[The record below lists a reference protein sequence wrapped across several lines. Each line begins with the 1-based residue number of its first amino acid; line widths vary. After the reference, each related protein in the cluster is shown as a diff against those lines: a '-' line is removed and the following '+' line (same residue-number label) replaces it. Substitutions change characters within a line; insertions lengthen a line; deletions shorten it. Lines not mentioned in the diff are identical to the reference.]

1 MEFKSNKKKQLALAV
16 TLAVV
21 GTAWV
26 GLPGKAFAKTGDA
39 GIIEKPLT
47 WSEYQEKDKTG
58 GAIDVLRKDFSGDDV
73 LVAQW
78 HSSWTDS
85 PNYAGGDMAG
95 KAITIGSMKVEGII
109 AKDGV
114 GQTGD
119 LSQGAIT
126 GSNGGLGYAAGV
138 FNQNGLLNATIA
150 VGTSTINA
158 IGGATATQ
166 YADPDNKLYQRQG
179 GEGKYTAANTT
190 GIGGAGAIGGNGGKA
205 IAVGV
210 AVGVT
215 PSTEKT
221 AGNVSG
227 SASSNVNITGDS
239 LTVKAEG
246 AQGGHG
252 GYGGTGAQ
260 GADGAALDKH
270 QTDAGAKG
278 TDGTDALPSDKPAKA
293 ADGTSGPSTPAAP
306 GTLTQAGGNT
316 GSGGSWVQTGWITTA
331 GAAGAAGTNGTA
343 GTIGQ
348 AGGNAEDGKAGVD
361 GAQGNAGQAG
371 GNGGAGANGGNGG
384 DAVGRGLDINNVDRG
399 TITLGS
405 LTVDAKAGNGNAG
418 GTGGVGGQGGVG
430 GIGQQGG
437 NGGVGGQGGDGG
449 EGGDGGNGGSGQQ
462 GGQGI
467 NNGSGNGFN
476 WNATVGGNGGNG
488 GNGGAGG
495 TGGAAG
501 NGGVGG
507 AGGTGGTGGI
517 GGQGGNGGNGGDGG
531 QGGIATASG
540 LIGEGNTNL
549 NIAIGAITVNATGGD
564 GAKAGIGGNGGAGG
578 QGGQGGQGG
587 NGGDGG
593 AAGTAGVGG
602 QGGTG
607 GQAGAAGAAGSNNSI
622 PITNTATAGT
632 AGSNGASGDP
642 GAVGTAGLNGAGGDA
657 GKGGTGGQGGIA
669 GLAGESG
676 AGSSAYATAVQ
687 LKNTIGVFNTQSI
700 IVNAVAGKG
709 VGSFNINEAVTAAG
723 GTAVTDNTGTVG
735 TDGAVNGTGTN
746 TGIVG
751 NKLSQDGIVNPA
763 TNGGAGGEGLTAT
776 LGKDN
781 AATSVAQTNNGA
793 EAIAKGLFTE
803 GGELQIG
810 SDAALDITVTAK
822 DAATTN
828 TAQAID
834 ANNSQNLYI
843 VEGKLT
849 VNAIALGDA
858 DLTTVASGTNPA
870 FGYDASLTDT
880 TTIATAF
887 NTVGGKMTIMT
898 GAGIDITA
906 KAGVDAAG
914 NVVAGEIAN
923 NADAMKID
931 STDVILYSEGAI
943 NITAVS
949 DETTKG
955 YARGITADN
964 NTNLLFQ
971 TKDQNITITGGTRDT
986 DDDDSDGNAND
997 ANPGGTYDPFAGD
1010 YAVKIDSGVTTF
1022 DAGTADVIINGASA
1036 FTNGVLNLKSDTYIN
1051 DNDGATQSNYGIL
1064 DLNNTTLNMTDNLET
1079 LVTEDTILLNG
1090 TKIYFYDEQNQL
1102 DKYNAVSDFRTI
1114 NAYDVDSTGT
1124 NDIFMR
1130 TNVNGAYGT
1139 DGVAGSDFFD
1149 ASGDKGDGTYNIT
1162 VFDQGMRNG
1171 FNNVKDDKGNHL
1183 DLTKDP
1189 LVLISDIE
1197 GANVGDVTVMQ
1208 YDNGVWA
1215 YDYDV
1220 TTEKVSDGNGG
1231 YDIVLSGITSK
1242 AVQST
1247 AQKAAQDANKMAA
1260 GAAVTL
1266 FGADETLMERLGD
1279 IRNSGDDNDGVW
1291 AKYVGG
1297 KIKVDGISGD
1307 NEFKYNG
1314 FAAGYDREI
1323 GSNWRIG
1330 LAGQYAKG
1338 DTTLSGGD
1346 GEIKTAAGA
1355 LYGTWTGDKGH
1366 HVDIV
1371 AKVGKMDSETSAY
1384 GGTIAQK
1391 LEGDF
1396 GSSAMSF
1403 AVEYGYRQ
1411 QLEND
1416 WFIEPMVRASYVHL
1430 GGDDYSVTTRDG
1442 SMSVTND
1449 SMNSIVLRGGF
1460 LLGKQFAQG
1469 SNVYLKAAVLH
1480 DFDGDI
1486 NTSIRADGRSAEYKD
1501 SIGGTAIEYGIGI
1514 NHKFNKDSSMYMDIE
1529 RVSGGDVTK
1538 NWGVNVGFRYSF

>member
-138 FNQNGLLNATIA
+138 FNQNGLQNATIA

-158 IGGATATQ
+158 IGGETATQ

-227 SASSNVNITGDS
+227 AASSNVNITGDS

-270 QTDAGAKG
+270 QADAGAKG
-278 TDGTDALPSDKPAKA
+278 ADGTDALPADKPAKA
-293 ADGTSGPSTPAAP
+293 ADGTSGPSTPAASGDKTATGYYQGP
-306 GTLTQAGGNT
+306 GDTN
-316 GSGGSWVQTGWITTA
+316 WIQTGWSTS
-331 GAAGAAGTNGTA
+331 AGTDGTDGTDGTA
-343 GTIGQ
+343 GTAGQ
-348 AGGNAEDGKAGVD
+348 AGDNAKDGKAGVD

-418 GTGGVGGQGGVG
+418 GTGGVGGNGGVG

-564 GAKAGIGGNGGAGG
+564 GAKAGIGGAGGDGGAGG
-578 QGGQGGQGG
+578 MGGQGG

-632 AGSNGASGDP
+632 AGSNGASGAQ

-657 GKGGTGGQGGIA
+657 GQGGTGGQGGTA

-676 AGSSAYATAVQ
+676 AGSSAYAAAVQ

-723 GTAVTDNTGTVG
+723 GTVVTDNTGTAG
-735 TDGAVNGTGTN
+735 TAGAVNGTGTN

-751 NKLSQDGIVNPA
+751 NKLSQDGIVNAA

-781 AATSVAQTNNGA
+781 AATSVDQTSNGA
-793 EAIAKGLFTE
+793 EAIAMGLETV
-803 GGELQIG
+803 GGQLG
-810 SDAALDITVTAK
+810 VVSDAALTISVEAK
-822 DAATTN
+822 DASQTN
-828 TAQAID
+828 TATAVKADGSKNVYVITGD
-834 ANNSQNLYI
+834 MTVKAAATGDVDLTISALGTNPEFVYEANKTKTTTAATAFD
-843 VEGKLT
+843 VKGGTMDVVVDGKLT
-849 VNAIALGDA
+849 VEALSDKGETSNTSTAIKVD
-858 DLTTVASGTNPA
+858 
-870 FGYDASLTDT
+870 
-880 TTIATAF
+880 
-887 NTVGGKMTIMT
+887 NTVVNVHTT
-898 GAGIDITA
+898 GAMDI
-906 KAGVDAAG
+906 KAGNGTKADYSDIG
-914 NVVAGEIAN
+914 NR
-923 NADAMKID
+923 
-931 STDVILYSEGAI
+931 
-943 NITAVS
+943 TAYGI
-949 DETTKG
+949 KG
-955 YARGITADN
+955 DN
-964 NTNLLFQ
+964 NTLSFVS
-971 TKDQNITITGGTRDT
+971 DAGGI
-986 DDDDSDGNAND
+986 SVSAIGKN
-997 ANPGGTYDPFAGD
+997 GD
-1010 YAVKIDSGVTTF
+1010 FAVKTAGSTVTF
-1022 DAGTADVIINGASA
+1022 DAAAAAIVFTGDVEVKTS
-1036 FTNGVLNLKSDTYIN
+1036 TLNLKSDT
-1051 DNDGATQSNYGIL
+1051 QIL
-1064 DLNNTTLNMTDNLET
+1064 GNGKDTGDDSGNSAGQLDITGTKMNLTDNLKT
-1079 LVTEDTILLNG
+1079 LTVADTTTMNAS
-1090 TKIYFYDEQNQL
+1090 KVYFYDEKNAA
-1102 DKYNAVSDFRTI
+1102 DKYNAASEFRTI
-1114 NAYDVDSTGT
+1114 TTDKLVSTGD
-1124 NDIFMR
+1124 NELFMR
-1130 TNVNGAYGT
+1130 TNVNGGGEKTSDQIVSNIAGT
-1139 DGVAGSDFFD
+1139 
-1149 ASGDKGDGTYNIT
+1149 GDGSYKIT
-1162 VFDQGMRNG
+1162 VFDQGMLNG
-1171 FNNVKDDKGNHL
+1171 YNNVAQADGNNIAE
-1183 DLTKDP
+1183 DADP
-1189 LVLISDIE
+1189 VKLIENAGTAS
-1197 GANVGDVTVMQ
+1197 VGDVTAMT
-1208 YDNGVWA
+1208 YDNGVWS
-1215 YDYDV
+1215 YEYDV
-1220 TTEKVSDGNGG
+1220 TTEKVDN
-1231 YDIVLSGITSK
+1231 DIVLKNITTK
-1242 AVQST
+1242 AAKQSVSQT
-1247 AQKAAQDANKMAA
+1247 AAQDANKMAA

-1297 KIKVDGISGD
+1297 KIKVDGLQGD
-1307 NEFKYNG
+1307 NDYQYNG
-1314 FAAGYDREI
+1314 FAAGYDREV
-1323 GSNWRIG
+1323 GNNWRIG

-1371 AKVGKMDSETSAY
+1371 AKVGKVDSETSAY

-1396 GSSAMSF
+1396 SSSAVSF
-1403 AVEYGYRQ
+1403 AVEYGYRKA
-1411 QLEND
+1411 LKDD

-1430 GGDDYSVTTRDG
+1430 GGDDYTVTTRDG

-1449 SMNSIVLRGGF
+1449 SMNSIILRGGF

-1486 NTSIRADGRSAEYKD
+1486 NTGISADGRSAEYKD

>member
-270 QTDAGAKG
+270 QADAGAKG

-1486 NTSIRADGRSAEYKD
+1486 NTSIHADGRSAEYKD

>member
-270 QTDAGAKG
+270 QADAGAKG

-564 GAKAGIGGNGGAGG
+564 GAKAGIGGAGGDGGAGG
-578 QGGQGGQGG
+578 MGGQGG

-632 AGSNGASGDP
+632 AGINGASGAQ

-657 GKGGTGGQGGIA
+657 GQGGTGGQGGTA

-676 AGSSAYATAVQ
+676 AGSSAYAAAVQ
-687 LKNTIGVFNTQSI
+687 LKNTIGVLNTQSI

-709 VGSFNINEAVTAAG
+709 VGSFDINEAVTAAG

-735 TDGAVNGTGTN
+735 TAGAENGTSTD

-751 NKLSQDGIVNPA
+751 NKLSQDGIVNA
-763 TNGGAGGEGLTAT
+763 VTNGGAGGEGLTAT
-776 LGKDN
+776 LNKNNMG
-781 AATSVAQTNNGA
+781 TSVAQTSNGA

-803 GGELQIG
+803 GGELQID

-834 ANNSQNLYI
+834 ANNSKNIYI

-849 VNAIALGDA
+849 VTAIALGDA
-858 DLTTVASGTNPA
+858 DLNTAASGTNPVFDYSA
-870 FGYDASLTDT
+870 DETDT

-906 KAGVDAAG
+906 KAGVDADG
-914 NVVAGEIAN
+914 NVVAGEVAN

-931 STDVILYSEGAI
+931 GTEVIIASAGAI

-949 DETTKG
+949 DKNTNG
-955 YARGITADN
+955 YARGITALN
-964 NTNLLFQ
+964 NTNLLLQ
-971 TKDQNITITGGTRDT
+971 TKDQDITIAGGTRDT
-986 DDDDSDGNAND
+986 DDDVN
-997 ANPGGTYDPFAGD
+997 YPFASD
-1010 YAVKIDSGVTTF
+1010 YAVKIDGGVTTF
-1022 DAGTADVIINGASA
+1022 DAGTADVIIYGASA
-1036 FTNGVLNLKSDTYIN
+1036 FTNGELNLKSNTTIE
-1051 DNDGATQSNYGIL
+1051 DNGGNYGIM
-1064 DLNNTTLNMTDNLET
+1064 DLTGTRMNLTDNLET
-1079 LVTEDTILLNG
+1079 LETEDTILLNG

-1102 DKYNAVSDFRTI
+1102 DKYNAATDFRTI
-1114 NAYDVDSTGT
+1114 DAYDVDSTGT

-1130 TNVNGAYGT
+1130 TNVNGAYGGT
-1139 DGVAGSDFFD
+1139 EGGDLFS

-1171 FNNVKDDKGNHL
+1171 FNNVKDDNGNHL
-1183 DLTKDP
+1183 DLNKKP
-1189 LVLISDIE
+1189 LVLISDIKD
-1197 GANVGDVTVMQ
+1197 ANIGDVTVMQ

-1231 YDIVLSGITSK
+1231 YDIVLSGITTTAAK
-1242 AVQST
+1242 QSVSQT
-1247 AQKAAQDANKMAA
+1247 AAQDANKIAA

-1314 FAAGYDREI
+1314 LAAGYDREI

-1371 AKVGKMDSETSAY
+1371 AKVGKVDSETSAY
-1384 GGTIAQK
+1384 GGTIVQK

-1396 GSSAMSF
+1396 GSNALSF

-1411 QLEND
+1411 QLQND

-1460 LLGKQFAQG
+1460 LLGKTFAES

-1486 NTSIRADGRSAEYKD
+1486 NTSISADGRSAEYKD
-1501 SIGGTAIEYGIGI
+1501 SIGGTAIEYGIGV
-1514 NHKFNKDSSMYMDIE
+1514 NHKFNKDSSMYLDVE

>member
-252 GYGGTGAQ
+252 GYGGYGGTGAQ

-270 QTDAGAKG
+270 QADAGAKG

-418 GTGGVGGQGGVG
+418 GTGG
-430 GIGQQGG
+430 
-437 NGGVGGQGGDGG
+437 
-449 EGGDGGNGGSGQQ
+449 DGGNGGSGQQ

-476 WNATVGGNGGNG
+476 WNATVG
-488 GNGGAGG
+488 
-495 TGGAAG
+495 G

-763 TNGGAGGEGLTAT
+763 TNGGAGGEGFTAT

-1183 DLTKDP
+1183 DPTKDP